1 MMATIGY
8 HPMFAW
14 WQNKIKHEMSELIL
28 KSDSKNLLQFS
39 FQIHKGKIVGDVK
52 FENENEVIINGKW
65 FDISSKKIEN
75 GKLILTVLSD
85 ENETEIVN
93 ADKAETLTNSSI
105 STNHNHSKKNIST
118 QNSIS
123 EFVLESFI
131 SFNRIEFSNTQFS
144 NFNLQFSICN
154 SSLHSPPPKFVVC

>member
-8 HPMFAW
+8 HPMFAL

-28 KSDSKNLLQFS
+28 KSDSKNLQQFS
-39 FQIHKGKIVGDVK
+39 FQIHEGKIVGDIK
-52 FENENEVIINGKW
+52 FENDNEVVIDGKW

-75 GKLILTVLSD
+75 GKIILSVLSD

-93 ADKAETLTNSSI
+93 ADKVQTLANTNI

-123 EFVLESFI
+123 EFVVESGLFLFPNNLSNSIFSDCKLQI
-131 SFNRIEFSNTQFS
+131 SDYKMGLN
-144 NFNLQFSICN
+144 
-154 SSLHSPPPKFVVC
+154 SPPPKV